1 LTGVHVRWLKLA
13 WALAAFLPLAII
25 STPFLAIRIG
35 AVFIACLVY
44 LWPVT
49 MVANRLDLLD
59 GDPPF
64 GAWHIALA
72 ALYCAAIGGLFAWIL
87 AKAFRL
93 AEYVERRRAL
103 LLLSLVWIPIGLF
116 VTYQILQYKG
126 ALARSVPC
134 PGPLY
139 ALQTHC
145 GDIRDLRVHTLEG
158 FIDAS
163 YLARFRAR
171 PGTVRAIATTNLIPE
186 VDVSRVPEMLW
197 KQPPVWWATSKD
209 TAAHLYMTPGFSFDS
224 REGDGDYYLLIETRD
239 SEDVFVVLH
248 ANF

>member
-1 LTGVHVRWLKLA
+1 LSRVHVRWLKLA
-13 WALAAFLPLAII
+13 WGLAAFLPLAVI
-25 STPFLAIRIG
+25 STPFLAVRIG
-35 AVFIACLVY
+35 PVFIACLVY

-49 MVANRLDLLD
+49 MVANPLALLD
-59 GDPPF
+59 GERPF
-64 GAWHIALA
+64 GVWDFSLT
-72 ALYCAAIGGLFAWIL
+72 ALYCAAIGGLFAWML
-87 AKAFRL
+87 AKAFRV

-103 LLLSLVWIPIGLF
+103 LLLSFVWVPIGLF

-126 ALARSVPC
+126 VFARSVPC

-145 GDIRDLRVHTLEG
+145 GDIRDLRVHTLER

-163 YLARFRAR
+163 YLATFRAR

-186 VDVSRVPEMLW
+186 VDVARVPETLW

-239 SEDVFVVLH
+239 SEDVFVVFH